1 MAQPRRHMAARP
13 PTDEGEQGWEMLH
26 RRRSLG
32 AAVTLGIALLP
43 LAHGLSQGP
52 PAAPQP
58 RETVQVISPAAAR
71 ALARKTAATAVV
83 DHRARTVTYTSAR
96 AELVALGSS
105 PGNPDE
111 TWTIAGLVNPTVHI
125 HTGAHVT
132 VHFVNADADQDTWH
146 GWLLTTAR
154 PAYPRQ
160 VAQRVPLAFPDAVG
174 RPVHGET
181 AHRWFGR
188 TVRFIAARAGTYYY
202 LCQVPGHAQMG
213 MYGELVVR

>member
-1 MAQPRRHMAARP
+1 MAQARRHTAARP

-52 PAAPQP
+52 PTAPP
-58 RETVQVISPAAAR
+58 SRETVQVISPAAAR
-71 ALARKTAATAVV
+71 ALARKTAATALVN
-83 DHRARTVTYTSAR
+83 HRARIVTYTSAR
-96 AELVALGSS
+96 VELVALGSP

-111 TWTIAGLVNPTVHI
+111 TWNIAGMVNPTVLI
-125 HTGAHVT
+125 HTGAQVT
-132 VHFVNADADQDTWH
+132 MHFFNADADKDTWH
-146 GWLLTTAR
+146 GWLLTTVR

-160 VAQRVPLAFPDAVG
+160 LTQRVPLAFPGAVA
-174 RPVHGET
+174 RPVRGET

-188 TVRFIAARAGTYYY
+188 TVHFIAARAGTYYY
-202 LCQVPGHAQMG
+202 LCQVLGHARMG